1 MSQARIL
8 AVDDQLYFR
17 VFLEDLLAQEGYA
30 VVTAEGGAQALECF
44 DAEPFDLVLTDLVMP
59 GMGGVELVQALRERV
74 PDQDVVVVTSVGDVK
89 TAVEAMKCGAT
100 DYLLKPIDKGSL
112 LRTIES
118 ILEHRAM
125 REEHAR
131 LMAENLEYM
140 GVFGSYERALG
151 LFSTLAVEPLVDR
164 VVEGL
169 CLETRAHGGVLWL
182 ARAHDPERLKL
193 QGVRGL
199 VRVDDEQ
206 SELDLEDLPES
217 LRPLRRAETASL
229 LVPPAETHEAGR
241 ASLLVPLR
249 QGGRLLA
256 VARLT
261 DKLDGREFGAE
272 ERLAAER
279 YAVFAAQ
286 ALANAL
292 QFRALERRSFRD
304 PATGAYTRAY
314 FHDVVEKEIQKANRF
329 GRSFSLVCV
338 ALDPISV
345 VRAQLSPP
353 EFLAFGAGLSGALA
367 KALRS
372 TDLLAAEGEGR
383 FCLLLPETRS
393 VGATVVKRRLRALVE
408 QSPELRSLSPED
420 RPVVLSAVAGFPADA
435 TSLEELQGTL
445 ERRLEADRKS
455 VLRALE
461 LETAPFRGAVDA
473 LLAEAQE
480 GREHFADQAVR
491 FVLEEVAR
499 RPEERGLL
507 FVAPGAALAG
517 AVRDGLEGLRGLDLR
532 SEVVLL
538 SDRQDERFSGIPVT
552 RVSPLRSGTPNP
564 FLVWCGEGGGYAL
577 LREEAGRGEVPVFY
591 HTDDPVV
598 VEHLAFQLGRDL
610 GIPIGE

>member
-1 MSQARIL
+1 MSKARIL

-30 VVTAEGGAQALECF
+30 VVTAEGGAQALERF

-59 GMGGVELVQALRERV
+59 GMGGVELVQALRSRV

-100 DYLLKPIDKGSL
+100 DYLLKPIDKAAL
-112 LRTIES
+112 LRAIES
-118 ILEHRAM
+118 ILERRAM

-131 LMAENLEYM
+131 LMAEMLEYL

-206 SELDLEDLPES
+206 SELDLEDLPE
-217 LRPLRRAETASL
+217 AC
-229 LVPPAETHEAGR
+229 EAGR

-338 ALDPISV
+338 ALDPVSV

-461 LETAPFRGAVDA
+461 LETAPFRGVVEA
-473 LLAEAQE
+473 LLAEAE
-480 GREHFADQAVR
+480 AGREVFADQAVR

-538 SDRQDERFSGIPVT
+538 SDRQDERFSGIPIT

-564 FLVWCGEGGGYAL
+564 FLVWCGEAGGYAL
-577 LREEAGRGEVPVFY
+577 LREEGGRGEVPVFY